1 MYSSSLILVIFL
13 MHTIVIMTRTTTT
26 KSPTSIASILLPQ
39 TTKDTPTLDLPS
51 KADDKEALLHLEQSL
66 KSVTHM
72 FHSKNRAHETRIHI
86 RDIPNLFACLDEN
99 SNIDGCSKI
108 DHFM

>member
-1 MYSSSLILVIFL
+1 MFVCALIAKSMVI
-13 MHTIVIMTRTTTT
+13 TKTTTTT
-26 KSPTSIASILLPQ
+26 KTPSSIASILLPQ

-51 KADDKEALLHLEQSL
+51 KADDNEALLHLEQSL

-72 FHSKNRAHETRIHI
+72 FHSKNRAHDTRIHI

-108 DHFM
+108 DHFK